1 MDYQLIDG
9 EKMPTN
15 ASMKML
21 KIYFL
26 AIVFFILII
35 PFLLGRPTYETY
47 IRLLFAMPKT
57 MFDFMVFSLLVL
69 LSISEVM
76 IGYLVVSGKM
86 LRRSSEKVKEL
97 IRYNT
102 YTAPLLYALIAEI
115 LTLTSVINV
124 GQLALFLIIAA
135 IGYFVSIIEFE

>member
-1 MDYQLIDG
+1 
-9 EKMPTN
+9 MPAN

-21 KIYFL
+21 KIHSL

-35 PFLLGRPTYETY
+35 PMLLGKATYETY

-57 MFDFMVFSLLVL
+57 MFDFMIFLLLVL
-69 LSISEVM
+69 LSISEVI
-76 IGYLVVSGKM
+76 IGYLVVSGKI
-86 LRRSSEKVKEL
+86 LKSSSEKIKEL

-102 YTAPLLYALIAEI
+102 YTAPLLYALIVEI
-115 LTLTSVINV
+115 LTITSIINV